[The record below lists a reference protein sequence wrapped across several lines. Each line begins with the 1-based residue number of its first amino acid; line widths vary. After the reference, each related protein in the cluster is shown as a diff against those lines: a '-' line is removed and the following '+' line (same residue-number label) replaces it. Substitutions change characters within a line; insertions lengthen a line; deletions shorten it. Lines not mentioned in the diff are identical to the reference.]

1 MNQLTKEKLTYIG
14 AIIAVNVV
22 FLYLR
27 TTTDPGERKL
37 ITGMHVFFGVVQ
49 AVYLLPK
56 IFRNKM

>member
-1 MNQLTKEKLTYIG
+1 MDQLRKEKLTYIG

-27 TTTDPGERKL
+27 TRVAPGEQKL
-37 ITGMHVFFGVVQ
+37 ITGMHVFFGGLQ

-56 IFRNKM
+56 IFRNKW

>member
-1 MNQLTKEKLTYIG
+1 MDQLTKERLIYIG

-27 TTTDPGERKL
+27 ATADPGERKL

-49 AVYLLPK
+49 AAYLLPK